1 MNPNVWVASGHV
13 GGFSDPLMD
22 CKECKSRFRAD
33 QLIEEASNHTVNC
46 GGMSNED
53 MENYIAEHEI
63 TCPKCGAKNFTNIRQ
78 FNLMFKTFQGVLE
91 DAKEYNLFA
100 SRNCTGNLCQ
110 LQKRTKNNA

>member
-1 MNPNVWVASGHV
+1 
-13 GGFSDPLMD
+13 MD

-63 TCPKCGAKNFTNIRQ
+63 TCPKCGAKTSQTFV
-78 FNLMFKTFQGVLE
+78 NLT
-91 DAKEYNLFA
+91 
-100 SRNCTGNLCQ
+100 
-110 LQKRTKNNA
+110 